1 MCLLFCGGFLKNVV
15 YSVNL
20 KYNCLLLK
28 GGTSSHFCDLNNI
41 FFNELLK
48 FLDLNWH
55 WYFYSYCRFNDLLQ
69 VHIIINFDKYSHFL
83 EEIKNFC
90 ICHSSYKSFIGNLIF
105 NCRVLFAFSLK
116 LPIKKPLKCA
126 TRRQLIAYFFR
137 GLMLRIWIDKE
148 ILFYHILSIF
158 YF

>member
-41 FFNELLK
+41 FFNELFK
-48 FLDLNWH
+48 FIDLNWH

-69 VHIIINFDKYSHFL
+69 VHI
-83 EEIKNFC
+83 